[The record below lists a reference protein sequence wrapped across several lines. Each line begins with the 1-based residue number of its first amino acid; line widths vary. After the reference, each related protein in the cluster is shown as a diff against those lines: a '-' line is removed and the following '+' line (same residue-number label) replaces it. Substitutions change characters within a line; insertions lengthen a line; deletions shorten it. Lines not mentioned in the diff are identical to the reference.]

1 MVGKT
6 VILKLIFT
14 NQDAVSIGNGDI
26 LQIKFNDVRLFQGS
40 QGQTLIQGTKIYKQI
55 PPQMPNTWLTMFLL
69 DLTTYGTPTAQT
81 FTIVNFTINM
91 IAAASLS

>member
-14 NQDAVSIGNGDI
+14 NQDVVSIGNGDI

-40 QGQTLIQGTKIYKQI
+40 QG
-55 PPQMPNTWLTMFLL
+55 
-69 DLTTYGTPTAQT
+69 
-81 FTIVNFTINM
+81 
-91 IAAASLS
+91 

>member
-69 DLTTYGTPTAQT
+69 DLKTYGTPIAQT
-81 FTIVNFTINM
+81 FIIVNFTIDM
-91 IAAASLS
+91 FAAASLQ